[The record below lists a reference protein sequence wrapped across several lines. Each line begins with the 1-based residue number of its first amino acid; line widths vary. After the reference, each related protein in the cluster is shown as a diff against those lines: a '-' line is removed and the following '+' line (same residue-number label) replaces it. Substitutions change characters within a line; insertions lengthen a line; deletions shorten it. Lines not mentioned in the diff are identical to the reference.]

1 MSILSNSSTSTMDN
15 LNATSNFT
23 QVQKMRRAQRQ
34 SAPDP
39 FTMAMQQI
47 VVMTVA
53 AIGNFFLIF
62 VIVRGNR
69 ICRRR
74 ISPVQLLLLHT
85 CAADLLF
92 AFLTLGT
99 EAANLAI
106 CRPLANFRSS
116 RYRRPNALAAVAWL
130 AALLISIPNL
140 FVWHKNR
147 GMCTSIFGITPSIA
161 KSFYVMKFSIIAWV
175 LPSIFATYFYFC
187 VCRAVWA
194 SSSKPKDFLKP
205 STFETEGNET
215 TKNYINRLRNR
226 SCGFRRQSS
235 EFDRKRVQTVRL
247 TACIVTCNFFLWMPF
262 CVLNFIQALFPYYLN
277 PFIITYGMLLG
288 NLNSCFNPWIYILF
302 NGRHAIKAI
311 FGKMAR
317 STTVRIAGCP
327 PAVHPVYLARGVF
340 KQPPAPIVSDS
351 RASTS
356 TTTTTITFPLTTASC
371 QSGSTASQCVTM
383 RITVGGSSG
392 GVYQEGNSAEMDAE
406 MNSTPPNPFEENDL
420 NGDSAYRDYSVSPG
434 PKSLQPVMNSRY
446 KNTHLHAPSSVAKRT
461 RRNNISFQSGTKFH
475 DQKELSVAEN
485 GRLLVRNRSVGHAE
499 RSKSKKADYEESS
512 IEKHR
517 LRKRMADDD
526 DLDDY
531 SYGLGDDDDIEE
543 KPTIILV
550 GLKRSGKTSI
560 RKVVFQKMSPNETLF
575 VESTPRITTED
586 VRSSFI
592 NFETVEFPGQMQVF
606 EATTDA
612 KQTFKRCGALL
623 FIIDA
628 QDRFEN
634 AVEKLAE
641 YFVKAYRINP
651 DIKFEV
657 FIHKVDGLSEENRVD
672 AKFEIF
678 HQVKEKLALIG
689 GRECMDEIMVSYHLT
704 SIYDHSI
711 FESFSKVVQN
721 LVKPLPTLEKLL
733 DIFNAG
739 SCVDKSFLFD
749 IASKI
754 YIATDTTPLDMP
766 TYEICC
772 DMIDITIDLSTIYG
786 VTPDKPN
793 PFDEQSFAEIRLRG
807 DQAIISIINLPMFS
821 LQVLFLRQINKH
833 LALVCVIKQHNYEK
847 QGTID
852 YNFQCFKNGIEQVF
866 KVRNR
871 KNKTK

>member
-1 MSILSNSSTSTMDN
+1 MSILSNSSTSTMDS

-53 AIGNFFLIF
+53 ALGNFFLIF

-99 EAANLAI
+99 EAANLITFPRYFGSDLICKLMRYGQMFPMYASPFLLVAISADRYQAI

-140 FVWHKNR
+140 FIWQKNR
-147 GMCTSIFGITPSIA
+147 GMCVSIFGITPSIA
-161 KSFYVMKFSIIAWV
+161 KSSYVMKFSIIAWV

-288 NLNSCFNPWIYILF
+288 NLNACFNPWIYILF

-317 STTVRIAGCP
+317 STT
-327 PAVHPVYLARGVF
+327 
-340 KQPPAPIVSDS
+340 
-351 RASTS
+351 
-356 TTTTTITFPLTTASC
+356 
-371 QSGSTASQCVTM
+371 GSTASQCVTM
-383 RITVGGSSG
+383 RITAGGSSG
-392 GVYQEGNSAEMDAE
+392 GAYQEGNSAEMDAE
-406 MNSTPPNPFEENDL
+406 MNSAPPNPLEENEL
-420 NGDSAYRDYSVSPG
+420 NGDLAYRDYSVSPG
-434 PKSLQPVMNSRY
+434 SKSLQPVMNNRY

-475 DQKELSVAEN
+475 DQKEFW
-485 GRLLVRNRSVGHAE
+485 
-499 RSKSKKADYEESS
+499 
-512 IEKHR
+512 

-807 DQAIISIINLPMFS
+807 DQ
-821 LQVLFLRQINKH
+821 VLFLRQINKH

-871 KNKTK
+871 KNKAK